1 MSWYFTN
8 CLTVVSLDVT
18 QLGRLVVLV
27 SRLVLCLAECFN
39 GVSRFGK

>member
-8 CLTVVSLDVT
+8 CLTVVSLGDVT

-27 SRLVLCLAECFN
+27 SRLVL
-39 GVSRFGK
+39 